1 MILPL
6 RVFGRSAVKRIFS
19 GRAIAPIF
27 SATCSFSSFSNFA
40 GSRFA
45 SRRSTPSR

>member
-6 RVFGRSAVKRIFS
+6 RVFGRSTVMRIFS

-27 SATCSFSSFSNFA
+27 AET
-40 GSRFA
+40 
-45 SRRSTPSR
+45 